1 MLLESSMHSH
11 NSVSRIV
18 LYCTCTAVATDNK
31 EMQGGVCV
39 SMHYSMTPFPTR
51 FIIPVMI
58 YILKPNDISRG
69 KASILTVLGCDS
81 AIAKS

>member
-11 NSVSRIV
+11 DSVSRIV

-39 SMHYSMTPFPTR
+39 SMTPFPTM

-58 YILKPNDISRG
+58 YIWKPNDIRRG